1 MRKNLLL
8 ASALA
13 LFLVGCGSDIPGQP
27 SGTVRVVE
35 STYQGSSSLGS
46 IIPYNEDYQIYG
58 IKREFYP
65 NGSLKSELSYKA
77 GRPDGISRE
86 FYENGHV
93 HEESRYKNGLET
105 GKFVTFYPD
114 DSIQIEGEKLNGN
127 FVGSF
132 KEYYEINSLKTKQI
146 LIKMVKKKVN

>member
-1 MRKNLLL
+1 M
-8 ASALA
+8 
-13 LFLVGCGSDIPGQP
+13 PGQP

-65 NGSLKSELSYKA
+65 NGSLKSELSYKT

-93 HEESRYKNGLET
+93 YEESRYKNGLET
-105 GKFVTFYPD
+105 EKFVTFYPV

-132 KEYYEINSLKTKQI
+132 KEYYENKQ
-146 LIKMVKKKVN
+146 LENEANFNKNGKKRR